1 MEIYLIYNVFNGQSI
16 YFVSS
21 AEIQSQ
27 GQALNIPNTVW
38 NIGNINDATNQLNTL
53 QSIYLTSDDAKE
65 HITCTKCIGQ
75 TEEGY
80 LTWSACDLLAET
92 DNTDTI
98 YELHTDTNP
107 GFTRATGLEKAKTV
121 YAQKQQD
128 ILNWAGL
135 AQIITLSELPL
146 PHKKQTVGAQTF

>member
-1 MEIYLIYNVFNGQSI
+1 MEIYLIYDVVNGQII
-16 YFVSS
+16 YFVPDSNT
-21 AEIQSQ
+21 QSQ
-27 GQALNIPNTVW
+27 GQNLNIPNTVW

-80 LTWSACDLLAET
+80 LTWIACDLFFET

-107 GFTRATGLEKAKTV
+107 GFTRATGLAEAKTI

-128 ILNWAGL
+128 ILNWIGL
-135 AQIITLSELPL
+135 AQVNTLTELPQ
-146 PHKKQTVGAQTF
+146 PKVPKSPA

>member
-1 MEIYLIYNVFNGQSI
+1 MDIYQINDIGNGQII
-16 YFVSS
+16 YFVSDIN
-21 AEIQSQ
+21 IQSQ
-27 GQALNIPNTVW
+27 GQALNISNTVW

-80 LTWSACDLLAET
+80 LTWIACDLFFET

-107 GFTRATGLEKAKTV
+107 GFTRATGLEEAKTV

-128 ILNWAGL
+128 ILNWVGL
-135 AQIITLSELPL
+135 TQVKTLTELPKIL
-146 PHKKQTVGAQTF
+146 KPKVPKSPA